1 MVAGCASCLWRSSTA
16 SSRVRDGGTPR
27 VFVPIPSEA
36 LFYVGSIM
44 EVGGDP
50 MVFGLPERP
59 TGGVALR
66 REWVADWAET
76 FCATNKIDALLLSA
90 EEPAELAGLLI
101 AALRL
106 DLPVAA
112 VPVRD
117 PFSIALA
124 ALGLTPIMEGAA
136 DIAVELAGSGKP
148 RPRELVEGFSLA
160 NALRAGLASG
170 AGPELL
176 VHLAAIAREAG
187 VVGFPQM
194 IRVLAPEIP
203 KVVDLGSSWFYTH
216 GAAGLLS
223 YLDDALHDIRT
234 VTGRLKEALPS
245 TPPTPAL
252 EDQEAAGS
260 RLVFVRGRASGT
272 EVVCRTD
279 SGASEVSGDCRFF
292 GSEEDAVRAVKEGG
306 IERSELLVV
315 AGCGPGGGP
324 GLIRLDRLAG
334 ALDEAGLDV
343 PVLTDGLPPDNV
355 PGAWASLMTPEA
367 AAGGVI
373 ARLRDGDFLRI
384 DLEKGLI
391 RTGAAADEI
400 RRREPFASP
409 VLSNYGYA
417 ARYARSALPALE
429 GAGFR

>member
-1 MVAGCASCLWRSSTA
+1 MVVGCVSYSWRSSTA
-16 SSRVRDGGTPR
+16 SSRVQDGGTPR

-36 LFYVGSIM
+36 LLYVGSIM
-44 EVGGDP
+44 EAGGEP
-50 MVFGLPERP
+50 MVFGLPERL

-76 FCATNKIDALLLSA
+76 FCATNKLDALLISA

-106 DLPVAA
+106 DLPVVV

-124 ALGLTPIMEGAA
+124 ALGLAPSAEDAA
-136 DIAVELAGSGKP
+136 GIAVELARTGKP

-187 VVGFPQM
+187 VIGFPQM
-194 IRVLAPEIP
+194 IRVLAPESP
-203 KVVDLGSSWFYTH
+203 KAVDLGSSWFDTH

-223 YLDDALHDIRT
+223 HLGDALHDTST
-234 VTGRLKEALPS
+234 VTGRLKEALP
-245 TPPTPAL
+245 PAPLAPAL

-279 SGASEVSGDCRFF
+279 SGAAEVSGDCRFF
-292 GSEEDAVRAVKEGG
+292 SSEEDAVRAVEGG
-306 IERSELLVV
+306 GIGRSELLVV

-334 ALDEAGLDV
+334 ALDDAGLDV
-343 PVLTDGLPPDNV
+343 PVLTDGLPPDDA
-355 PGAWASLMTPEA
+355 PGTWASLMTPEA
-367 AAGGVI
+367 AANGVI
-373 ARLRDGDFLRI
+373 GRLRDGDFLRI
-384 DLEKGLI
+384 DLENGLI
-391 RTGAAADEI
+391 RTGAAAEEI
-400 RRREPFASP
+400 RRREPFATP